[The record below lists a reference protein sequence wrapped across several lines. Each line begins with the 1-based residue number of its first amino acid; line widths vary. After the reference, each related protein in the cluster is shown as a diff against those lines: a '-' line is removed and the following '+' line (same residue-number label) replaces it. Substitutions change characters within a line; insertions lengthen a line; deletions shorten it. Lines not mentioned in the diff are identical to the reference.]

1 MFGGFTN
8 TMSVF
13 IQAILDAANIDYAIK
28 LKLIAA
34 KDHKNAP
41 GLYIAFQVGNS
52 DLIKR
57 YMEIILTSNLI
68 NYKDKIQLIAAK
80 DGQTKSYGLCL
91 ALGLG
96 HSDTVSVYVKL
107 ILNSE
112 IIQYK
117 DKIILLKGVNGH
129 KKSGLLRAITDGQ
142 TSSILNYITLILE
155 SKLNLEDK
163 LSLVAPDLDIE
174 CGGLRDIVK
183 IAWKNKNV
191 AIVKK
196 YKTTLL
202 HSQLNDNPAIIKLV
216 EFINQLESFKPS
228 ESSYPLVFF
237 NNNTSTTSIPVI
249 PQDDKKNIKV
259 QGKII

>member
-163 LSLVAPDLDIE
+163 LSLVAPDLGIE
-174 CGGLRDIVK
+174 NGGLKDILK
-183 IAWKNKNV
+183 FAWQMKHVEMVRN
-191 AIVKK
+191 
-196 YKTTLL
+196 YKTILL
-202 HSQLNDNPAIIKLV
+202 HSELKEVPIIEELV
-216 EFINQLESFKPS
+216 KYINQLESFKPS
-228 ESSYPLVFF
+228 ESLYSLGFF
-237 NNNTSTTSIPVI
+237 DNNTPTTPKPVI
-249 PQDDKKNIKV
+249 PQSDKKNIKL
-259 QGKII
+259 